1 MLFVL
6 LCANGIYLGITKEMY
21 SDLGVYS
28 EPYTMATNA
37 LYIGMGS
44 GILISLRLA
53 ARFNPKIL
61 IVTSFSMLLL
71 MNFICA
77 TTDSPI
83 LAVAASLVLGFS
95 KMLAMGYLYL
105 AWASIWSK
113 NLDATR
119 AYPSFY
125 FLALAGINFI
135 TWLTTRFS

>member
-1 MLFVL
+1 MEGYQFFNAWVPKYVRLAVLLLMLFVL

-77 TTDSPI
+77 TTDSP
-83 LAVAASLVLGFS
+83 
-95 KMLAMGYLYL
+95 
-105 AWASIWSK
+105 
-113 NLDATR
+113 
-119 AYPSFY
+119 
-125 FLALAGINFI
+125 
-135 TWLTTRFS
+135 